1 MPEEDAAGL
10 AAQVTAFATKLDSL
24 LEECL
29 PNSPGVEVSVFGDR
43 YGITPLEQ
51 TEKRGGI
58 PLSVEGD
65 VLAWLRF
72 NYFCRMDATN
82 QYLAI
87 DKSKVWIV
95 AAVDSTPIFRFEFL
109 YEADWV
115 PQSHIQ
121 VHGHRGALSHL
132 LSKAGH
138 PAPHDMAA
146 LHLPTGG
153 ARFRPNLEDV
163 IQFLITDCRFDHHES
178 WRQAVERERAG
189 SRVIQTRAVV
199 RAMADVAAEQ
209 LLDMGYT
216 VVPPPSGHPERDG
229 HAQHAW

>member
-1 MPEEDAAGL
+1 MSESDTADL
-10 AAQVTAFATKLDSL
+10 AEQVAAFAAKLDSL
-24 LEECL
+24 VEECL

-43 YGITPLEQ
+43 YGVTPLGQ

-58 PLSVEGD
+58 PLSVKGD

-72 NYFCRMDATN
+72 NYFCRLDISN

-87 DKSKVWIV
+87 DTSKVWIV

-115 PQSHIQ
+115 PHSHIQ

-163 IQFLITDCRFDHHES
+163 IQFLITDCSFDHREA
-178 WRQAVERERAG
+178 WRQAVERERAEW
-189 SRVIQTRAVV
+189 RVIQTRAVV
-199 RAMADVAAEQ
+199 RAMADVAADQ

-216 VVPPPSGHPERDG
+216 LVPPPGGHPQRG
-229 HAQHAW
+229 GRAQRAW

>member
-1 MPEEDAAGL
+1 VSETDTADL
-10 AAQVTAFATKLDSL
+10 AEQVAAFAAKLDSL
-24 LEECL
+24 LGESL
-29 PNSPGVEVSVFGDR
+29 PNSPGVEVSVFADR
-43 YGITPLEQ
+43 YGVTPLGQ

-58 PLSVEGD
+58 PLSVKGD

-72 NYFCRMDATN
+72 NYFCRLDKTD
-82 QYLAI
+82 QYLAV
-87 DKSKVWIV
+87 DRSKIWIV

-109 YEADWV
+109 YETDWV
-115 PQSHIQ
+115 PHSHIQ

-138 PAPHDMAA
+138 IAPHDMAA

-163 IQFLITDCRFDHHES
+163 IQFLITDCHFDHRES
-178 WRQAVERERAG
+178 WRQAVERERAEW
-189 SRVIQTRAVV
+189 RVIQTRAVV

-209 LLDMGYT
+209 LLYMGYS
-216 VVPPPSGHPERDG
+216 VVPPPSGHPERGDR
-229 HAQHAW
+229 AQHAW

>member
-1 MPEEDAAGL
+1 MSEPDTADL
-10 AAQVTAFATKLDSL
+10 AEHVAAFAQKLDSL
-24 LEECL
+24 LAECL
-29 PNSPGVEVSVFGDR
+29 PGSPGVEVRAFGDR
-43 YGITPLEQ
+43 SGVTPLGQ
-51 TEKRGGI
+51 TERRGGI
-58 PLSVEGD
+58 PLSVEGA

-72 NYFCRMDATN
+72 TYFCRWDRAN
-82 QYLAI
+82 QYLAV

-109 YEADWV
+109 YETDWV
-115 PQSHIQ
+115 PHSHIQ

-163 IQFLITDCRFDHHES
+163 IQFLITDCRFDHVDS
-178 WRQAVERERAG
+178 WRQAVERERAEW
-189 SRVIQTRAVV
+189 RVIQTRAVV
-199 RAMADVAAEQ
+199 RAMADVAADQ
-209 LLDMGYT
+209 LSSMGYT
-216 VVPPPSGHPERDG
+216 VVPPSSGHPERG
-229 HAQHAW
+229 RRAQHAW